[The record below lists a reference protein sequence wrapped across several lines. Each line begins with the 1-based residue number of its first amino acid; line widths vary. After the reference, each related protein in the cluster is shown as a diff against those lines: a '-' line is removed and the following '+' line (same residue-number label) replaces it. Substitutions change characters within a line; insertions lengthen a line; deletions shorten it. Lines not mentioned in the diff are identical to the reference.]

1 MKLVVFEHCLL
12 CVTVLKYVYEYNNR
26 YRPTARKVCCQ
37 TMDTLNIQEQNILN
51 HDQVSPSFCKSCCN
65 VRHMCKWTT
74 YLLTQPWVQS
84 SVYICVSVFM
94 CSSFPVFILATAI
107 LTSEV
112 QKKNNHSAPSRSAA
126 GRFSIMTLSTG
137 REPVKS
143 LFVLHACLVFFL
155 EVLNAIWSSNAL
167 LK

>member
-1 MKLVVFEHCLL
+1 
-12 CVTVLKYVYEYNNR
+12 
-26 YRPTARKVCCQ
+26 
-37 TMDTLNIQEQNILN
+37 
-51 HDQVSPSFCKSCCN
+51 
-65 VRHMCKWTT
+65 
-74 YLLTQPWVQS
+74 
-84 SVYICVSVFM
+84 M

-112 QKKNNHSAPSRSAA
+112 QKNNNHSAPSRSAA

-155 EVLNAIWSSNAL
+155 EVLNAI
-167 LK
+167 